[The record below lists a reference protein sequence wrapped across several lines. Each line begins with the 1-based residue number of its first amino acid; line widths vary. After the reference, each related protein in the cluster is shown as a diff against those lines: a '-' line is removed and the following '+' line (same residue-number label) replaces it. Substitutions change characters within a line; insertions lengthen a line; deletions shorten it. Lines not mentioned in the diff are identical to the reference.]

1 MSLNYNEPT
10 ISSKPIFDGKV
21 IKVKVDTV
29 ELPNGKHA
37 TRELVSHPGAVGVL
51 AITDDQKIILV
62 RQFRKPLEKMN
73 LEIPAGKLE
82 PNEDPMECALRE
94 LKEETGYTASNMTQ
108 ITKFYTSPGFAN
120 EIIYLYHAEGLENGE
135 ATPDEDEFVE
145 LVSLT
150 LEEALQLIAEGE
162 IVDGK
167 TIIAIYYWQIE
178 RLKEDSR

>member
-1 MSLNYNEPT
+1 MSVKYNEPT
-10 ISSKPIFDGKV
+10 VSSKPVFDGKV

-29 ELPNGKHA
+29 KLPNGKQA
-37 TRELVSHPGAVGVL
+37 IRELVAHPGAVGVL
-51 AITDDQKIILV
+51 TITDDQKIILV
-62 RQFRKPLEKMN
+62 KQFRKPLENMN

-82 PNEDPMECALRE
+82 PEEDPMECAIRE

-108 ITKFYTSPGFAN
+108 INKFYTSPGFAD
-120 EIIYLYHAEGLENGE
+120 EIIYLYQAKGLEKGE

-167 TIIAIYYWQIE
+167 TIIAIYFWQIE
-178 RLKEDSR
+178 RLKEKK